1 MGAEVHDPNALLT
14 LDESLDELERLTS
27 TAGAEAVARITQRL
41 DSINPGTYIGS
52 GKLHEVK
59 ALLHELDA
67 NLVIFDDEL
76 SAAQLRNIERELD
89 CKVLDRTALILD
101 IFAMRANTRE
111 ASLQIELAQYA
122 YRLPRLTR
130 QWTHLSRQAVGG
142 VGLRGPGETQLELD
156 RREIQRR
163 MSQIRVELEQVRQ
176 QRRLRRRRRQR
187 TGISVVSI
195 VGYTNAGKSTLL
207 NALSGSHVLA
217 EDKLFAT
224 LDPTTKNVTLPDGK
238 RVLFTDTVG
247 FIQKLPTELVVSFR
261 ATLEE
266 VRLADL
272 LVHVADASDP
282 KVVEKV
288 IAVEQVLEEI
298 GASDKPVVLVLN
310 KIDLVDQE
318 LLVGPSGERFSPT
331 RPPLVRLRER
341 YPDPVL
347 ISAQQGVGLHD
358 VLVAVA
364 QALSA
369 SMLAVDTVVPYD
381 MGDALNL
388 WHEHG
393 LIDELSYADDGIH
406 VIGRLPR
413 WLAGRLGLVVDEDE
427 DDLAS
432 EALLSELD

>member
-1 MGAEVHDPNALLT
+1 MGAEVHDPDALLT

-27 TAGAEAVARITQRL
+27 TAGAETVARITERL

-207 NALSGSHVLA
+207 NALSGSRAGRGQAVRHA
-217 EDKLFAT
+217 R
-224 LDPTTKNVTLPDGK
+224 PTTKNVTLPDGK
-238 RVLFTDTVG
+238 RCS
-247 FIQKLPTELVVSFR
+247 LPT
-261 ATLEE
+261 
-266 VRLADL
+266 
-272 LVHVADASDP
+272 
-282 KVVEKV
+282 
-288 IAVEQVLEEI
+288 
-298 GASDKPVVLVLN
+298 
-310 KIDLVDQE
+310 
-318 LLVGPSGERFSPT
+318 PSALSKSCPPSWWSRFG
-331 RPPLVRLRER
+331 PPLRKCAWPTCWCTWPMPATRR
-341 YPDPVL
+341 
-347 ISAQQGVGLHD
+347 SSKRSS
-358 VLVAVA
+358 
-364 QALSA
+364 LS
-369 SMLAVDTVVPYD
+369 SRCSRRSVP
-381 MGDALNL
+381 ATSL
-388 WHEHG
+388 
-393 LIDELSYADDGIH
+393 
-406 VIGRLPR
+406 
-413 WLAGRLGLVVDEDE
+413 
-427 DDLAS
+427 
-432 EALLSELD
+432 